1 MKTDLI
7 LLTNDDGA
15 HARGLLSL
23 REALQPLGKVVVVAP
38 SEEQSGVGHGLTI
51 RKPLRV
57 TELAKDLYSL
67 TGTPVDCV
75 IFAVR
80 KLLGEAPG
88 LVISGINHGANLGDD
103 VHYSG
108 TVAAAREAAFYG
120 IPSIAASLVCQ
131 SSSPSFQWASLL
143 VRELVGELYPDRIP
157 EGTYLN
163 VNIPEGKPVNYRFT
177 RQGSRRVTTT
187 ITESSGKRGRK
198 HYWID
203 QDRSEWV
210 IEADTD
216 YFAIREGAV
225 SVTPMHRDH
234 TDYRSLIFFSQEDER
249 EESSG
254 RGAEPQSEEKRNEE
268 QSKARN

>member
-1 MKTDLI
+1 MKDSVI

-15 HARGLLSL
+15 NARGLLSL
-23 REALQPLGKVVVVAP
+23 RKALQPLGRVVVVAP
-38 SEEQSGVGHGLTI
+38 NEERSGVGHGLTM
-51 RKPLRV
+51 RQPLRV
-57 TELAKDLYSL
+57 TEMAKDLYALS
-67 TGTPVDCV
+67 GTPVDC
-75 IFAVR
+75 IIYAVR
-80 KLLGEAPG
+80 KLLSEPPG

-108 TVAAAREAAFYG
+108 TVAAAREAAFYE
-120 IPSIAASLVCQ
+120 IPSMAASLVCQ
-131 SSSPSFQWASLL
+131 SSSPSFKWASQL

-157 EGTYLN
+157 QGTYLN

-187 ITESSGKRGRK
+187 ITESSGRGGRSY
-198 HYWID
+198 YWID

-234 TDYRSLIFFSQEDER
+234 TDYRTLIFFSQEDER
-249 EESSG
+249 QESSR
-254 RGAEPQSEEKRNEE
+254 RGAEAQ
-268 QSKARN
+268 